1 MNRPVPREAGTI
13 AALRRLLAD
22 YVGGQWGLLLLAI
35 FCMLFASAMY
45 VGIPWLVNTV
55 TKQVF
60 MRHQASLLLP
70 LSLLAF
76 GIMTARAAALFFGRM
91 LIDSLGEKIVAKAQS
106 DMFGRLIRR
115 DLADLNAV
123 HSGQFVSSF
132 LYDATLMRDA
142 FTQGVAAIFMEF
154 VQLVA
159 FLAYVMV
166 SDWQLGLISLLALPA
181 VAWAMERLGG
191 SMRRAATR
199 GMTETGDLSIALS
212 EAMDGRRII
221 KAYGL
226 EAHSVG
232 RVDARLRARLKTLL
246 KAVRLRAAAAPL
258 TDIFAGVVI
267 AFVIFYAGWQIL
279 HGQLTL
285 NTFVGFMTALLLAQQ
300 PVRNLSQLWPTA
312 SAGIAAAHR
321 MFAAI
326 DARPAIVDRPGA
338 ASLHVPRNGGQVA
351 FEDVRFGYDGD
362 AAILDSVTFHIPAGS
377 KVALVGPSGAGKTT
391 IFNLLLRFYD
401 RDGGRIA
408 IDNQDIQDVTLE
420 SLRAAIGVVTQEA
433 MLFDE
438 SVMDNI
444 ALGRPGASHAE
455 IEQAARDAAAHD
467 FIMELPEGYRTRVG
481 EGGLKLSGGQRQ
493 RIAIAR
499 AMLRNAPILLLDEAT
514 SALDAESE
522 RQVQEALARLSKG
535 RTTIVIAHRLS
546 TVRDADQIFVLE
558 KGRVVESGR
567 HQALLTKGGLY
578 AMLYRHNLADEGVS

>member
-1 MNRPVPREAGTI
+1 MTRPVPREAGTV

-22 YVGGQWGLLLLAI
+22 YVAGQWGLLLLAI

-76 GIMTARAAALFFGRM
+76 GIMTARAVALFFGRM
-91 LIDSLGEKIVAKAQS
+91 LIDSLGEKVVAKAQS

-142 FTQGVAAIFMEF
+142 FTQGVAAIFMEL

-159 FLAYVMV
+159 FLAYVMI

-226 EAHSVG
+226 EAHSVE
-232 RVDARLRARLKTLL
+232 RVDARLRARLTTLL

-326 DARPAIVDRPGA
+326 DARPAIVDHPGA
-338 ASLHVPRNGGQVA
+338 ATLHVPRNGGQVA

-362 AAILDSVTFHIPAGS
+362 AAILDGVTFHIPAGS

-401 RDGGRIA
+401 RDSGRIA
-408 IDNQDIQDVTLE
+408 IDNQDIHDVTLE

-444 ALGRPGASHAE
+444 ALGRPGASEAE
-455 IEQAARDAAAHD
+455 IERAARDAAAHD
-467 FIMELPEGYRTRVG
+467 FILELPEGYRTRVG

>member
-1 MNRPVPREAGTI
+1 MNRAVPQEAATFPVI
-13 AALRRLLAD
+13 RRLLAD
-22 YVGGQWGLLLLAI
+22 YVGGEWGLLLLAI
-35 FCMLFASAMY
+35 LCMLFASAMY
-45 VGIPWLVNTV
+45 GGIPWLVNTV

-60 MRHQASLLLP
+60 MRHQAALLLP
-70 LSLLAF
+70 LSLMAF
-76 GIMTARAAALFFGRM
+76 GIMVLRAASLFFGRM
-91 LIDSLGEKIVAKAQS
+91 LIDSLGEKTVARAQS

-123 HSGQFVSSF
+123 HSGQFVSNF

-142 FTQGVAAIFMEF
+142 ITQGVAAIFLEF
-154 VQLVA
+154 VQMIV
-159 FLAYVMV
+159 FLAYALI

-226 EAHSVG
+226 ETHSVE
-232 RVDARLRARLKTLL
+232 RVDARLRARLRTLL
-246 KAVRLRAAAAPL
+246 KAVRLRAAAAPM
-258 TDIFAGVVI
+258 TDIFAGIVI
-267 AFVIFYAGWQIL
+267 AFVVFYAGWQIL
-279 HGQLTL
+279 HGELTL

-312 SAGIAAAHR
+312 SAGVAAAHR

-326 DARPAIVDRPGA
+326 DARPSIVDRPGA
-338 ASLHVPRNGGQVA
+338 AVLHVPRNGGAVA
-351 FEDVRFGYDGD
+351 FEDVRFGYEGD
-362 AAILDSVTFHIPAGS
+362 AVLDAVTFHIPAGS

-408 IDNQDIQDVTLE
+408 VDGQDIHDVSLD

-433 MLFDE
+433 VLFDE
-438 SVMDNI
+438 SVADNI
-444 ALGRPGASHAE
+444 ALGRPGATEAE
-455 IEQAARDAAAHD
+455 IERAAHDAAAHE
-467 FIMELPEGYRTRVG
+467 FISELPNGYQTRVG

-514 SALDAESE
+514 SALDTESE
-522 RQVQEALARLSKG
+522 RQVQEALARLAKG

-546 TVRDADQIFVLE
+546 TVRDADQIFVLH
-558 KGRVVESGR
+558 KGRVTESGR
-567 HQALLTKGGLY
+567 HQALLAQGGLY
-578 AMLYRHNLADEGVS
+578 AQLYSHNLADEGVS

>member
-1 MNRPVPREAGTI
+1 MNRAAPREAGTV

-22 YVGGQWGLLLLAI
+22 YVGGEWGLLLLAI

-45 VGIPWLVNTV
+45 GGIPWLVNTV

-60 MRHQASLLLP
+60 MRHQAALLLP

-76 GIMTARAAALFFGRM
+76 GIMALRAVSLFFGRM
-91 LIDSLGEKIVAKAQS
+91 LIDSLGEKAVAKAQS

-123 HSGQFVSSF
+123 HSGQFVSNF

-142 FTQGVAAIFMEF
+142 ITQGVAAIFLEF
-154 VQLVA
+154 VQLVV
-159 FLAYVMV
+159 FLGYVMV

-226 EAHSVG
+226 EAHNVE
-232 RVDARLRARLKTLL
+232 RVDARLRARLTTLL

-267 AFVIFYAGWQIL
+267 AFVVFYAGWQIL

-312 SAGIAAAHR
+312 SSGVAAAHR

-326 DARPAIVDRPGA
+326 DARPAIVDHPGA
-338 ASLHVPRNGGQVA
+338 ATLHVPRNGGQVA

-362 AAILDSVTFHIPAGS
+362 AAILDGVTFHIPAGS

-401 RDGGRIA
+401 RDNGRIA
-408 IDNQDIQDVTLE
+408 IDNQDIHDVTLE

-433 MLFDE
+433 VLFDE

-444 ALGRPGASHAE
+444 ALGRPGASEAE
-455 IEQAARDAAAHD
+455 IERAARDAAAHD
-467 FIMELPEGYRTRVG
+467 FILELPQGYQTRVG